1 MQALS
6 HELEAIRKSNESLLE
21 AGHCYKQE
29 LHALQNHADL
39 LALQNNDLQKELDEF
54 VMTDEIIRSGL
65 DRKGR
70 VNEMKQTNTI
80 RTTESMMRVEKSRSP
95 TRSASRSPLRSMTNT
110 QKVGGNSLTQAYLSY
125 NR

>member
-1 MQALS
+1 MGRAETTFVKNDNELQALS
-6 HELEAIRKSNESLLE
+6 RELEAIRKSNESLLE

-70 VNEMKQTNTI
+70 VAVMKERQDVAE
-80 RTTESMMRVEKSRSP
+80 RESRYHLDKSRSP
-95 TRSASRSPLRSMTNT
+95 IRNSLSRSPART
-110 QKVGGNSLTQAYLSY
+110 
-125 NR
+125 

>member
-1 MQALS
+1 MNIDISRAESTYVCNDNELQALS
-6 HELEAIRKSNESLLE
+6 RELEAIRKSNESLLE

-54 VMTDEIIRSGL
+54 VMTDDIIRSGL

-70 VNEMKQTNTI
+70 VDNMKMQNNYI
-80 RTTESMMRVEKSRSP
+80 TTQSMVDVEKSRSP
-95 TRSASRSPLRSMTNT
+95 
-110 QKVGGNSLTQAYLSY
+110 
-125 NR
+125 